1 MSDDMQA
8 QLEADI
14 AELRRHMKDPDI
26 MDAMISLVREGKV
39 VNSGRR
45 RQGKIVWIS
54 AANAKRRRKP
64 EPGS

>member
-1 MSDDMQA
+1 
-8 QLEADI
+8 
-14 AELRRHMKDPDI
+14 
-26 MDAMISLVREGKV
+26 MISLVHEGKV